1 LTFRLPILIMACG
14 FLGSCPRGKRVPWVM
29 VDAKDRETL
38 EHLIYALRDFFGME
52 RTGKP
57 SRFLSCLLTVA
68 RFSVLVLFIQGCS
81 IPPASKPAPSK
92 TDGDPFRVVYE
103 SYARKA
109 VEHEKRGDLQAA
121 LLCWRV
127 THRLSPSDPKPEEA
141 IKRLESHIEAEA
153 SRHYETGLKRYQQG
167 DMRGAQ
173 RAFLSCL
180 AYNPHHEAALT
191 HLKSMHGDGSDFIA
205 YETKGGETP
214 KVIAQR
220 VYNDPDLSFVIAYLS
235 GIEEDRQA
243 GPGLTMRLPVLQGV
257 LSSKARPA
265 YPETAMKEAKNYFQK
280 GKYQEAISAAEMV
293 LGHDPT
299 NREAIGLAQDAYYH
313 LGTFFFRERRY
324 EEALWALR
332 NVPMDYKNTGE
343 ITGHIQKYLE
353 NRAELHYKKGMAYY
367 TAEKFEEALKEWQE
381 TLRLNPNHPKAGQD
395 IQKLD
400 RMLKKLH

>member
-1 LTFRLPILIMACG
+1 
-14 FLGSCPRGKRVPWVM
+14 M
-29 VDAKDRETL
+29 VDVKDRETL
-38 EHLIYALRDFFGME
+38 EHLIYALSDFFGMNYH
-52 RTGKP
+52 GKP
-57 SRFLSCLLTVA
+57 PRFLFWLQAAA
-68 RFSVLVLFIQGCS
+68 RFSFLALFIQGCA
-81 IPPASKPAPSK
+81 IPPASEPAPLR
-92 TDGDPFRVVYE
+92 TDSDAFRVVYE
-103 SYARKA
+103 AYAKRA
-109 VEHEKRGDLQAA
+109 VLHEKSGDLQEA

-141 IKRLESHIEAEA
+141 IKRIESHIEAEA

-191 HLKSMHGDGSDFIA
+191 HLKSMHGNGPDFIA
-205 YETKGGETP
+205 YRTKGGETP

-220 VYNDPDLSFVIAYLS
+220 VYKDPDLSFVIAYLT

-257 LSSKARPA
+257 LSSRARPA
-265 YPETAMKEAKNYFQK
+265 YPETALKEARTYFQE
-280 GKYQEAISAAEMV
+280 GNYQEAVSAAETV

-299 NREAIGLAQDAYYH
+299 NREAIALAKDAYYH

-367 TAEKFEEALKEWQE
+367 SADKFEEALKEWQE